1 MQLTLPCEYSVKEIL
16 PAIRALIA
24 EKLVEEK
31 NLSIYKAAD
40 LMGLTPAAVENY
52 LKKRRG
58 TAVKELLKRDKEFM
72 DYLEDFS
79 EKVIKQKDSVS
90 LSSYYCILCA
100 EGKKV
105 LNKNGYRLSHC
116 IVESALTT
124 YNFSLKE

>member
-1 MQLTLPCEYSVKEIL
+1 MELVLPCEYSVKEIL
-16 PAIRALIA
+16 PAIRALVA

-31 NLSIYKAAD
+31 NLSIYKTAD
-40 LMGLTPAAVENY
+40 LMGITPAAVENY

-58 TAVKELLKRDKEFM
+58 TGIKDLLKKDKEFM
-72 DYLEDFS
+72 DFLENFS
-79 EKVIKQKDSVS
+79 DKVVKEKDTTS

-116 IVESALTT
+116 IVEGALGT

>member
-1 MQLTLPCEYSVKEIL
+1 MQLVLPCEYSVKEIL

-31 NLSIYKAAD
+31 NLSIYKTAD

-52 LKKRRG
+52 IRKRRG
-58 TAVKELLKRDKEFM
+58 TGVKELLKKDKEFM
-72 DYLEDFS
+72 DFLETFS
-79 EKVIKQKDSVS
+79 DRVVKSSDSAT

-116 IVESALTT
+116 IVESNLGS
-124 YNFSLKE
+124 YNLSLNE

>member
-1 MQLTLPCEYSVKEIL
+1 MQLVLPCEYSVKEIL

-31 NLSIYKAAD
+31 NLSIYKTAD

-52 LKKRRG
+52 IRKRRG
-58 TAVKELLKRDKEFM
+58 TGVKELLKKDKEFM
-72 DYLEDFS
+72 DFLETFS
-79 EKVIKQKDSVS
+79 DRVVKSS
-90 LSSYYCILCA
+90 NSATLSSYYCILCA

-116 IVESALTT
+116 IVESNLGS
-124 YNFSLKE
+124 YNLSLNE

>member
-1 MQLTLPCEYSVKEIL
+1 MQLVLPCEYSVKEIL
-16 PAIRALIA
+16 PAIRALVA
-24 EKLVEEK
+24 EKLVQEK

-58 TAVKELLKRDKEFM
+58 TGVKELLKNDKEFM
-72 DYLEDFS
+72 DFLDSFSNKVARKEDS
-79 EKVIKQKDSVS
+79 S

-105 LNKNGYRLSHC
+105 LNKNGYKLSHC
-116 IVESALTT
+116 IVENNLAT
-124 YNFSLKE
+124 YNLSLEE

>member
-1 MQLTLPCEYSVKEIL
+1 MQLILPCEYSVKEIL

-31 NLSIYKAAD
+31 NLSIYKTAD

-58 TAVKELLKRDKEFM
+58 TAVKEILRRDKEFM
-72 DYLEDFS
+72 EFLENFS
-79 EKVIKQKDSVS
+79 DKVVKEKDINSI
-90 LSSYYCILCA
+90 SSYYCILCA

-105 LNKNGYRLSHC
+105 LNKNGYKLSHC
-116 IVESALTT
+116 IVESALGA

>member
-1 MQLTLPCEYSVKEIL
+1 MQLVLPCEYSVKEIL
-16 PAIRALIA
+16 PAIRALVA

-58 TAVKELLKRDKEFM
+58 TGVKELLKNDKEFM
-72 DYLEDFS
+72 DFLDSFS
-79 EKVIKQKDSVS
+79 NKVAKKDNSS

-105 LNKNGYRLSHC
+105 LNKNGYKLSHC
-116 IVESALTT
+116 IVENNLAS
-124 YNFSLKE
+124 YNLSLEE